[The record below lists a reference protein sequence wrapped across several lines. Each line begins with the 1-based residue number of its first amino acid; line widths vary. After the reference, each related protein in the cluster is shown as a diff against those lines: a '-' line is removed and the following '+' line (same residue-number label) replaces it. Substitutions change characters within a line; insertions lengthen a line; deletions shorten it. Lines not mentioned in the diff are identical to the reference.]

1 MNLLFQSCLILLCL
15 IETSCFT
22 TQYMNT
28 HIHKHTHALSR
39 YKMCSSN
46 SLYIDMSINDDNLP
60 YLEKLE
66 KSNKDKIQRLKSVR
80 DNISKFLNNNTTNP
94 KNTTNTQTRLINNP
108 IMHTD
113 FDKLFLNLN
122 NIQQIYMTNDYDRAV
137 FFLNNGQR
145 YVFFVR
151 SKEDKELIEKIIK
164 FVKHPIRVSVMCDKT
179 LFTDKFKYL
188 YCEYMK

>member
-1 MNLLFQSCLILLCL
+1 MKLILQLSFLLFYTLEAL
-15 IETSCFT
+15 CFT
-22 TQYMNT
+22 MPVYKT
-28 HIHKHTHALSR
+28 IPKPLCS
-39 YKMCSSN
+39 YKMSVSMN
-46 SLYIDMSINDDNLP
+46 VNDDNLP

-66 KSNKDKIQRLKSVR
+66 KTNKDKIEKLKSVR
-80 DNISKFLNNNTTNP
+80 DNISKFLNS
-94 KNTTNTQTRLINNP
+94 NTTNTTSPKNSSNAQTRLINNP
-108 IMHTD
+108 IMHID

-145 YVFFVR
+145 YVYFVR